1 MEDGEAYQSQEGA
14 SLVRYNLIVT
24 HLDQEGRCNCL
35 VQHQVEEGT
44 HLCSCATDA
53 TVEQEDIL
61 PFEDGHE
68 VGVVHPVNPFCL
80 ANGVFELDL
89 TGLEVQL
96 VHPYYLLM
104 AQPSYHHR
112 HAEADH

>member
-68 VGVVHPVNPFCL
+68 VEVVHPVNPFYL
-80 ANGVFELDL
+80 ENGVFELDL
-89 TGLEVQL
+89 IGLEVQL
-96 VHPYYLLM
+96 VLPYYLLM
-104 AQPSYHHR
+104 AHPSYYR
-112 HAEADH
+112 RGEEADH